1 MCSFAFISVARMRG
15 SPGKAGS
22 PAARAH
28 GRLQVTLRCLV
39 YCRNLMDVPQE
50 GTHPAHGYAEGTIV
64 KPQDDREEKIIPLHL
79 APLPPNDHGACPVRD
94 VLDRLGDKWSTLL
107 LVTLAHGPQRFNAL
121 ARSVPDISRRM
132 LTETLRQLERDGLVW
147 RDVTPSTPPAVT
159 YGLTALGT
167 SLMPA
172 LAALIEWAEHHQPA
186 IAAARD
192 RFDTG
197 RAAQVET

>member
-1 MCSFAFISVARMRG
+1 V
-15 SPGKAGS
+15 
-22 PAARAH
+22 
-28 GRLQVTLRCLV
+28 
-39 YCRNLMDVPQE
+39 N
-50 GTHPAHGYAEGTIV
+50 
-64 KPQDDREEKIIPLHL
+64 PQDNRAGHLHQIPL
-79 APLPPNDHGACPVRD
+79 PSLPPNGHGACPVRD
-94 VLDRLGDKWSTLL
+94 VLDRLGDKWSTLI

-147 RDVTPSTPPAVT
+147 REVAPSTPPAVA

-167 SLMPA
+167 SLMPP
-172 LAALIEWAEHHQPA
+172 LAALIDWAERHQPA

-197 RAAQVET
+197 RMAPEEESRPA